1 MSLWSLLVLCGSPP
15 FVASSISATTA
26 KIPLDG
32 SWWLIVS
39 SGMKVDRPSKD
50 WARRAA
56 DIMPWLAVVAA
67 GTELV
72 GMIEFMLA
80 GVGWFGCRSD
90 VHVLKHMTDGSFC
103 ERGMNGMNE

>member
-1 MSLWSLLVLCGSPP
+1 MSLWSLLVLFGSPP
-15 FVASSISATTA
+15 FVASSISTA
-26 KIPLDG
+26 AEKIPLDG

-39 SGMKVDRPSKD
+39 SGTKVDRSSKD

-67 GTELV
+67 GTVLV

-80 GVGWFGCRSD
+80 GVGWVGFR
-90 VHVLKHMTDGSFC
+90 
-103 ERGMNGMNE
+103 

>member
-1 MSLWSLLVLCGSPP
+1 MSLSSLLVLCGSPP
-15 FVASSISATTA
+15 FVASSNSTAAA

-39 SGMKVDRPSKD
+39 SGTKVDRSSKD

-56 DIMPWLAVVAA
+56 RIMPWLAVAV
-67 GTELV
+67 GTVLV
-72 GMIEFMLA
+72 GMIEFMLV

-90 VHVLKHMTDGSFC
+90 VHVLKHMTDGSFWH
-103 ERGMNGMNE
+103 EE